1 VVTSGTL
8 APTYRASLDPERAGV
23 AGVCRV
29 LGQEFPSI
37 SCVQLDL
44 PVGEMSPEHTV
55 DLLLDGLASPQ
66 EHAELAA
73 GDDRWWARTFQPT
86 DAFSGA
92 HPRVRTG
99 GRYIISGGLGR
110 IGRTLAA
117 ALGVDGPVHLLLL
130 ARSVPTRESTEIEA
144 LRRAGSTVDI
154 RQVDVSDPQQVA
166 GAVDRFIA
174 EHGGVDGVV
183 HAAGVTGP
191 AAHAA
196 IGAIAPGDLDAQHR
210 AKVRGAE
217 NLRVALEGQR
227 LDFAILCSSIASVL
241 GGLEFATYA
250 AANASL
256 DAFAHRWW
264 SPRQPW
270 CSVGWEA
277 WDFPSSGQQPLGAA
291 VRDLALTPGEG
302 AQVFRLLLDG
312 ARVPQVVV
320 SAGPLAARIDTWRSP
335 DMTMRGSRGAHER
348 PALQTPYVAPSTAD
362 EVTVCDVWSEVL
374 GLERVG
380 VNDNFF
386 ELGGT
391 SLLGLQIVHRLRRTC
406 GVSLPL
412 TSTYEGPTVR
422 ALARLVAGL
431 REEPE

>member
-1 VVTSGTL
+1 
-8 APTYRASLDPERAGV
+8 
-23 AGVCRV
+23 
-29 LGQEFPSI
+29 
-37 SCVQLDL
+37 
-44 PVGEMSPEHTV
+44 
-55 DLLLDGLASPQ
+55 
-66 EHAELAA
+66 
-73 GDDRWWARTFQPT
+73 
-86 DAFSGA
+86 
-92 HPRVRTG
+92 
-99 GRYIISGGLGR
+99 
-110 IGRTLAA
+110 
-117 ALGVDGPVHLLLL
+117 VDGPVHLLLL